1 MEKMRQVVLTAPKQ
15 FEVREVSV
23 PEITET
29 QVLIRVHAIGIC
41 GSDIHAYYGK
51 HPFITCPIVLGHEAT
66 GEVVKTGKKVENIKK
81 GDRVVY
87 RPQKTCGECS
97 LCREGR
103 YNICKKLEVWGCQD
117 TGASSDYY
125 AVEKELVYKIPDHT
139 EYGEGTIIE
148 PLAVG
153 VHAVKRGIGDVKG
166 KKVWVIGAGTIGN
179 MVAQSAK
186 GLGAAAVMITDVSD
200 YKLEMAKKCGI
211 DYPVN
216 IKNKNVEQEMRK
228 QFGEDGADVV
238 YECSANEKA
247 LNQALDIVRKGINIV
262 IVGVYGNYAAVDL
275 ANVQD
280 REYSLIG
287 TLMYTEEDYLEAIA
301 LVRDKKVDLKALISK
316 EFPLEQTAEAYQY
329 IEEHKNDVQKVILN
343 ATE

>member
-1 MEKMRQVVLTAPKQ
+1 MRQVVLTAPKQ
-15 FEVREVSV
+15 FEVREVPV

-29 QVLIRVHAIGIC
+29 QVLIRVRAVGIC
-41 GSDIHAYYGK
+41 GSDIHAYYGE
-51 HPFITCPIVLGHEAT
+51 HPFITCPVVLGHEAT
-66 GEVVKTGKKVENIKK
+66 GEVVKTGKKVENIQP
-81 GDRVVY
+81 GDRVIY
-87 RPQKTCGECS
+87 RPQKICGECS

-103 YNICKKLEVWGCQD
+103 YNVCKKLEVWGCQD
-117 TGASSDYY
+117 TGASSEYY

-139 EYGEGTIIE
+139 GYGEGTIIE

-153 VHAVKRGIGDVKG
+153 VHAVKRGVSGVKG

-179 MVAQSAK
+179 VVAQSAK
-186 GLGAAAVMITDVSD
+186 GLGAAAVMVTDVSD
-200 YKLEMAKKCGI
+200 YKLEMAKKSGI

-216 IKNKNVEQEMRK
+216 IKNEDAAQVMREK
-228 QFGEDGADVV
+228 FGEDGADVV

-262 IVGVYGNYAAVDL
+262 IVGVYGNRAAVNL

-280 REYSLIG
+280 REYSLVG
-287 TLMYTEEDYLEAIA
+287 TLMYTEEDYLEAIG
-301 LVRDKKVDLKALISK
+301 LVRVGKVDLKALISK

-329 IEEHKNDVQKVILN
+329 IEEHKDDVQKVILN
-343 ATE
+343 VTAQ

>member
-1 MEKMRQVVLTAPKQ
+1 MRQVVLSAPKQ
-15 FEVREVSV
+15 FEVREVPV

-29 QVLIRVHAIGIC
+29 QVLIRVRAVGIC
-41 GSDIHAYYGK
+41 GSDIHAYYGE
-51 HPFITCPIVLGHEAT
+51 HPFITCPVVLGHEAT
-66 GEVVKTGKKVENIKK
+66 GEVVKTGKKVENIQP
-81 GDRVVY
+81 GDRVIY
-87 RPQKTCGECS
+87 RPQKICGECS

-103 YNICKKLEVWGCQD
+103 YNVCKKLEVWGCQD
-117 TGASSDYY
+117 TGASSEYY

-139 EYGEGTIIE
+139 GYGEGTIIE

-153 VHAVKRGIGDVKG
+153 VHAVKRGVSGVKG

-179 MVAQSAK
+179 VVAQSAK
-186 GLGAAAVMITDVSD
+186 GLGAAAVMVTDVSD

-216 IKNKNVEQEMRK
+216 IKNEDAAQVMREK
-228 QFGEDGADVV
+228 FGEDGADVV

-262 IVGVYGNYAAVDL
+262 IVGVYGNRAAVNL

-280 REYSLIG
+280 REYSLVG
-287 TLMYTEEDYLEAIA
+287 TLMYTEEDYLEAIG
-301 LVRDKKVDLKALISK
+301 LVRGGKVDLKALISK

-329 IEEHKNDVQKVILN
+329 IEEHKDDVQKVILN
-343 ATE
+343 VTAQ